1 MFAKLNNLIVYVCGY
16 STMFVVPQTFALRAK
31 WKIEIKDYQKGVMT
45 VNLLQKLQGAILQN
59 ENTPFRIESLS
70 HRLAYDDIQTI
81 YKSK

>member
-1 MFAKLNNLIVYVCGY
+1 
-16 STMFVVPQTFALRAK
+16 
-31 WKIEIKDYQKGVMT
+31 MT